1 MVLKLNPLILAGA
14 KFLLTNSTARN
25 GVKFLIESA
34 FDSVRKNLCPSMNL
48 EEIAKKYLPQ
58 FKNIISQCQN
68 DGLKYQA
75 GRFKIIY
82 VDKKS
87 FVMNFDLYFTD
98 SDGKWINFENTSDAM
113 KLETWLSSDARIELK
128 KIKEKI
134 FSIVF

>member
-48 EEIAKKYLPQ
+48 KEIAKKYLPQ
-58 FKNIISQCQN
+58 FKNIIYQCQN

-82 VDKKS
+82 FDEKS

-113 KLETWLSSDARIELK
+113 KLETWLSSDAKIELK

-134 FSIVF
+134 FSIAF

>member
-1 MVLKLNPLILAGA
+1 M
-14 KFLLTNSTARN
+14 LTNSTARN

-34 FDSVRKNLCPSMNL
+34 FDSTKKNLCPSMNL

-75 GRFKIIY
+75 GRFKFIY
-82 VDKKS
+82 VDEKS

-98 SDGKWINFENTSDAM
+98 SDGKWINFENTSDSM
-113 KLETWLSSDARIELK
+113 TLDTWLSSDARIELK

-134 FSIVF
+134 FSIAF

>member
-1 MVLKLNPLILAGA
+1 
-14 KFLLTNSTARN
+14 
-25 GVKFLIESA
+25 
-34 FDSVRKNLCPSMNL
+34 MNL

-75 GRFKIIY
+75 GRFKFIY
-82 VDKKS
+82 VDEKT

-98 SDGKWINFENTSDAM
+98 SDGKWINFENTSDSM
-113 KLETWLSSDARIELK
+113 TLDTWLSSDARIELK

-134 FSIVF
+134 FSIAF

>member
-1 MVLKLNPLILAGA
+1 MNPLILAGA

-34 FDSVRKNLCPSMNL
+34 FDTAKKNLCPSMNL

-82 VDKKS
+82 VDEKS

-113 KLETWLSSDARIELK
+113 KLETWLSSDAQIELK

>member
-1 MVLKLNPLILAGA
+1 M
-14 KFLLTNSTARN
+14 LTNSTARN
-25 GVKFLIESA
+25 GIKFLIESA
-34 FDSVRKNLCPSMNL
+34 FDSAKKNLCPSMNL

-68 DGLKYQA
+68 DGLKYQE

-82 VDKKS
+82 ADEKS

-113 KLETWLSSDARIELK
+113 KLETCCRLTLELN
-128 KIKEKI
+128 
-134 FSIVF
+134 